1 MAASLAGGTA
11 RLNQAAGRVEQFP
24 RNTADAI
31 ASGAVQSVCGAI
43 DRMRA
48 ALLGARQPAP
58 CVVLSGGAAPAL
70 ASYLTQPLQVVPT
83 LVLDGLIAIATA

>member
-11 RLNQAAGRVEQFP
+11 RLKQEAGRVETFP

-31 ASGAVQSVCGAI
+31 ASGAVHSVCGAI

-48 ALLGARQPAP
+48 ALQGASEQAP

-70 ASYLTQPLQVVPT
+70 ASYLSQPLQVVPT